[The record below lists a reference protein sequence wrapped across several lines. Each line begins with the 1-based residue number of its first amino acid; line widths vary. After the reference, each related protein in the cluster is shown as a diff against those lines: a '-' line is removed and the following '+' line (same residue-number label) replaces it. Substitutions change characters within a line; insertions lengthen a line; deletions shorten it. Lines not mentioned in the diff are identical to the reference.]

1 MHICIEGHKLYM
13 ILLQV
18 TQMSSY
24 RASGPGGD
32 LPKVEKKYPGSTTF
46 PRKRGPW
53 LFSFD
58 LIRSYPYHLYLQS
71 TVGFGD
77 GLMSSLC
84 Y

>member
-1 MHICIEGHKLYM
+1 MIRYDMIYIYIYNMHICIEGHKLYM

-46 PRKRGPW
+46 PRKRGPFMAIQ
-53 LFSFD
+53 L
-58 LIRSYPYHLYLQS
+58 
-71 TVGFGD
+71 
-77 GLMSSLC
+77 
-84 Y
+84 